1 MRGHKKQP
9 EDATAAG
16 NTGKTATERS
26 REPRRP
32 ERADTPRPE
41 PLRPDAVIALQ
52 QLIGNAAVGE
62 ALSRARAEP
71 ADAAEGQSASVHEVL
86 RSPGRPLGDA
96 VRADMESAL
105 GADFSDVRV
114 HTDRAAHESAT
125 SVAAQAYTS
134 GSHIVFQRGRYDT
147 ASDSGREVLAH
158 ELTHVVQQRRGPVAG
173 TDTGGGLAISD
184 PSDRFE
190 REAERVAA
198 DVMAGTPAAPASAPH
213 AGAALPVARLIS
225 VVEFRRRTAVGL
237 LEKRGSSIVR
247 VEDALAAYHQ
257 LPVNSYMAR
266 RRQLD
271 ALRGAAEEYR
281 DQSKSGRHQ
290 QAVDALVAESHA
302 ESNRIRLPAV
312 IEEIL
317 RQVAAHA
324 EIYQQLDDVDREA
337 DQLAKARGLLA
348 AQETILHQIQV
359 TNAPVD
365 SDLSAAN
372 TNLANWLNGVVNGL
386 SEDDRRRLVEDDLRL
401 LGQIRSDA
409 AAPQITRDVLGD
421 LLAHSGIVK
430 FTTGMPGTS
439 LSPDGTAEKYTMKHA
454 LSQSAGATERLG
466 SLAHEL
472 THVDAGE
479 TYGNSEILLLL
490 RQGLSDDEIRNLARD
505 RTAQIDSLKTLL
517 NQSQAL
523 TAEQKDLFAAK
534 LQYAVEP
541 MKGVGRYATL
551 FKSSGKIDDATHERL
566 MHIERLTAPNSS
578 VVVEYDTVVTQL
590 LVYLHR
596 WGVDQR
602 EPLYAAVT
610 ELATRLRADRSA
622 AKTAAS

>member
-1 MRGHKKQP
+1 M
-9 EDATAAG
+9 
-16 NTGKTATERS
+16 
-26 REPRRP
+26 EPRHP
-32 ERADTPRPE
+32 ERADTPQ

-62 ALSRARAEP
+62 ALSRARAEHT
-71 ADAAEGQSASVHEVL
+71 DVAERQTASVHEVL

-114 HTDRAAHESAT
+114 HTDRAAHESAA

-134 GSHIVFQRGRYDT
+134 GSHIVFRRGRYDT
-147 ASDSGREVLAH
+147 ASDAGREVLAH

-198 DVMAGTPAAPASAPH
+198 DVMAGAPAAAPSPAPH
-213 AGAALPVARLIS
+213 VGAALPVARLIS
-225 VVEFRRRTAVGL
+225 VDEFRRRTAVGL

-247 VEDALAAYHQ
+247 VEDALAAYHR
-257 LPVNSYMAR
+257 LPVDSYLAR

-271 ALRGAAEEYR
+271 ALRAAAEEYR
-281 DQSKSGRHQ
+281 AQSKSGRHQ
-290 QAVDALVAESHA
+290 KAVDDLVAESHA
-302 ESNRIRLPAV
+302 ESNEIRLPAV
-312 IEEIL
+312 VEEIL
-317 RQVAAHA
+317 RHVAAHA
-324 EIYQQLDDVDREA
+324 EIYRQLADVDRQA

-359 TNAPVD
+359 TDAAID

-386 SEDDRRRLVEDDLRL
+386 SEDDRRRLVEDDLQL
-401 LGQIRSDA
+401 LHQMQSDA
-409 AAPQITRDVLGD
+409 GAPQITRAVLGD
-421 LLAHSGIVK
+421 LLAHKDIVR

-439 LSPDGTAEKYTMKHA
+439 LSPAGTAEKYTMRHA

-490 RQGLSDDEIRNLARD
+490 RRGLSDDEIRNLARE
-505 RTAQIDSLKTLL
+505 RTAEIGSLQALL
-517 NQSQAL
+517 QQSQAL
-523 TAEQKDLFAAK
+523 TVEQKDLIAAK

-541 MKGVGRYATL
+541 MKGVGRYAML
-551 FKSSGKIDDATHERL
+551 FKSSGKIDDATYERL
-566 MHIERLTAPNSS
+566 MHIEQLTGPNSS

-596 WGVDQR
+596 WGVDQG

-610 ELATRLRADRSA
+610 DLATRLRADRSA
-622 AKTAAS
+622 AAAATS